1 MRKMLLVA
9 LLATGCSTQE
19 LNQPYPKVQPKCMK
33 DYIQFCEGRHPQDME
48 CVCVKRSTMERELR
62 NLIF

>member
-9 LLATGCSTQE
+9 LLATCCSTQE
-19 LNQPYPKVQPKCMK
+19 LNQPYPKIQPKCMK

>member
-33 DYIQFCEGRHPQDME
+33 DYIQFCEGRNPQDME

>member
-1 MRKMLLVA
+1 MLLVA

-19 LNQPYPKVQPKCMK
+19 LNQPYPKVQPKCIK
-33 DYIQFCEGRHPQDME
+33 DHIQFCEGRHPQDME

>member
-1 MRKMLLVA
+1 MLLVA

-33 DYIQFCEGRHPQDME
+33 DYIQFCEIRNPQDME